1 MEGDIMISDIKFNDD
16 NGQGVDIDHFDISA
30 RNAEGSRR
38 ILTVN
43 SDLVNGTVD
52 GDINFA
58 DIAAEVRTILGES
71 FPSLITSDAYKK
83 YRRKSDVENKFNYH
97 FTFAENN
104 ELTEFSNCQSQSCIL
119 SN

>member
-1 MEGDIMISDIKFNDD
+1 M
-16 NGQGVDIDHFDISA
+16 
-30 RNAEGSRR
+30 
-38 ILTVN
+38 
-43 SDLVNGTVD
+43 NGTVD

>member
-1 MEGDIMISDIKFNDD
+1 M
-16 NGQGVDIDHFDISA
+16 
-30 RNAEGSRR
+30 
-38 ILTVN
+38 
-43 SDLVNGTVD
+43 NGTVD

-104 ELTEFSNCQSQSCIL
+104 ELTEFFKLPITIVHPIELTGRVDTPNKNLTLGLNAPYIIQKKS
-119 SN
+119 